1 MLTDAVSRAVLVSAP
16 EGLFVFDREGHIVFA
31 NSQFEELFG
40 YAPGE
45 LLGQSSDLLIPDL
58 FEGERQRQSRD
69 SVPALPTPRLGLKV
83 KGYRKDRGEIL
94 LQVSL
99 RSVEDLDRPLQC
111 CIVRKFASLEQ
122 QNHTLGEL
130 NDHFRQMVENS
141 HDILCIRDA
150 DTRVRYASPS
160 FQHVMGYKQ
169 EEIIGSTGFD
179 LIHPEDRSA
188 VESAVTEFWKT
199 PGARDSI
206 QYRAKH
212 ANGSWVSLEV
222 VAYNL
227 LDHPVIQGVVING
240 RDISRRKHEED
251 SKDQLIAELQQT
263 LANVKSLTGVLPIC
277 ASCKKVQE
285 SDKWQQIEAYIRDRS
300 QLEFSHTMCPECTTL
315 WYPELQGR

>member
-40 YAPGE
+40 YAAGE

-58 FEGERQRQSRD
+58 FQGERQRQSA
-69 SVPALPTPRLGLKV
+69 PAPRLGLKV

-99 RSVEDLDRPLQC
+99 RSVEDLDSPLQC
-111 CIVRKFASLEQ
+111 CIVRKFASLGQ
-122 QNHTLGEL
+122 QDHTLGEL

-199 PGARDSI
+199 PGREIPSSTAPNTPMAHGFLSKSLPTI
-206 QYRAKH
+206 FWITLSSRAWSST
-212 ANGSWVSLEV
+212 AATSV
-222 VAYNL
+222 VANTRKT
-227 LDHPVIQGVVING
+227 V
-240 RDISRRKHEED
+240 RIS
-251 SKDQLIAELQQT
+251 
-263 LANVKSLTGVLPIC
+263 
-277 ASCKKVQE
+277 
-285 SDKWQQIEAYIRDRS
+285 
-300 QLEFSHTMCPECTTL
+300 
-315 WYPELQGR
+315 

>member
-58 FEGERQRQSRD
+58 FQGERQRQSRD
-69 SVPALPTPRLGLKV
+69 AVPALPTPRLGLKV

-99 RSVEDLDRPLQC
+99 GSVEDLDSPLQC

-122 QNHTLGEL
+122 QDHTLGEL

-199 PGARDSI
+199 PRSARF
-206 QYRAKH
+206 
-212 ANGSWVSLEV
+212 
-222 VAYNL
+222 
-227 LDHPVIQGVVING
+227 HPVPRQTRQWLMGFSRSRCLQSSGSSCHPG
-240 RDISRRKHEED
+240 RGNQRPRHQS
-251 SKDQLIAELQQT
+251 SQT
-263 LANVKSLTGVLPIC
+263 
-277 ASCKKVQE
+277 
-285 SDKWQQIEAYIRDRS
+285 R
-300 QLEFSHTMCPECTTL
+300 
-315 WYPELQGR
+315 GRQ